1 MSPTTTGRQP
11 GRHTGENASGKTGD
25 TAGEHPAGA
34 AGEQR
39 STGRS
44 AGEKTGENQQTGENA
59 GGKANEQRSTSRS
72 AGGEAGEN
80 GRTAPDKA
88 SAPAGQHRAA
98 TGEAA
103 ETISG
108 GHLVAKA
115 LKAEGVDTIFTLCG
129 GHIID
134 IYDGCVDE
142 GISVID
148 VRHEQVAAH
157 AADGYARITGR
168 PGCAVVTAG
177 PGTTDAVTGVAN
189 ALRAESP
196 MLLIG
201 GQGALSQ
208 HKMGSLQDLP
218 HVDMMTPITKFAATV
233 PHTSRAADLVSMAF
247 REAFAGAP
255 GPSFLEI
262 PRDVLDARVPA
273 ENARIPEPGRYRAS
287 TRNAGDPADVEK
299 LADLLVHA
307 KKPAVLLGSQ
317 VWTTRATEPATELVR
332 TLNIPAYMN
341 GAGRGTL
348 PPGDPHHF
356 QLSRR
361 YAFDNADVIVIV
373 GTPFDFRMGYGKRLS
388 PDAKV
393 VQIDL
398 DYRTVGKN
406 RDIDLGIVGDAGQ
419 ILAAV
424 ADAASGR
431 VDNGAVGRKPWLEEL
446 RAVED
451 KAKQKRLPQQHS
463 DANPIHPYR
472 LVHEINEFLTEDSI
486 YIGDGGDIVTFSGQV
501 VQPKAPGHW
510 MDPGPLGTLG
520 VGVPFVL
527 AAKHARPDQEV
538 VALFGDGAFSLTGWD
553 FETLVR
559 FDLPFVGIVGN
570 NSSMNQIRYGQA
582 QKYGL
587 ARERVGNTL
596 GDVPYDQ
603 FARMLGGYGEE
614 VRDPADIAPALRRAR
629 ESGKPSLINVWVDP
643 DAYAPGT
650 MNQTMYK

>member
-1 MSPTTTGRQP
+1 MTS
-11 GRHTGENASGKTGD
+11 
-25 TAGEHPAGA
+25 
-34 AGEQR
+34 
-39 STGRS
+39 S
-44 AGEKTGENQQTGENA
+44 AEPE
-59 GGKANEQRSTSRS
+59 S
-72 AGGEAGEN
+72 
-80 GRTAPDKA
+80 
-88 SAPAGQHRAA
+88 
-98 TGEAA
+98 
-103 ETISG
+103 ISG

-142 GISVID
+142 GIAVVD

-157 AADGYARITGR
+157 AADGYARITGK

-189 ALRAESP
+189 AFRAESP

-218 HVDMMTPITKFAATV
+218 HVDMMTPITKFAANV
-233 PHTSRAADLVSMAF
+233 PHTARIADMVSMAF
-247 REAFAGAP
+247 REANAGAP

-262 PRDVLDARVPA
+262 PRDVLDARVPVST
-273 ENARIPEPGRYRAS
+273 ARVPRAGHYRAS
-287 TRNAGDPADVEK
+287 TRSVGDPADIEK

-307 KKPAVLLGSQ
+307 KKPAILLGSQ
-317 VWTTRATEPATELVR
+317 VWTTRATDSAIELVR
-332 TLNIPAYMN
+332 TLNVPAYMN

-373 GTPFDFRMGYGKRLS
+373 GTPFDFRRGYGRRLS
-388 PDAKV
+388 ANATV

-406 RDIDLGIVGDAGQ
+406 RDVDLGIVGDADLVLSSVTQ
-419 ILAAV
+419 
-424 ADAASGR
+424 AASGR
-431 VDNGAVGRKPWLEEL
+431 EDNGAMGRKVWLEEL
-446 RAVED
+446 QAVEE
-451 KAKQKRLPQQHS
+451 KARQKRLEHLRS
-463 DANPIHPYR
+463 DDLPIHPYR
-472 LVHEINEFLTEDSI
+472 LVSEINDFLTEDSI
-486 YIGDGGDIVTFSGQV
+486 YIGDGGDVVTFSGQV
-501 VQPKAPGHW
+501 VQPKSPGHW

-527 AAKHARPDQEV
+527 AAKLARPDKEV

-559 FDLPFVGIVGN
+559 YNLPFVGIVGN

-582 QKYGL
+582 AKYGL
-587 ARERVGNTL
+587 ERERVGNTL
-596 GDVPYDQ
+596 GDVKYDQ
-603 FARMLGGYGEE
+603 FAKMLGGYGEE
-614 VRDPADIAPALRRAR
+614 VRDPKDIGPALRRAR
-629 ESGKPSLINVWVDP
+629 ESGKPSLINVWIDP
-643 DAYAPGT
+643 DVYAPGT